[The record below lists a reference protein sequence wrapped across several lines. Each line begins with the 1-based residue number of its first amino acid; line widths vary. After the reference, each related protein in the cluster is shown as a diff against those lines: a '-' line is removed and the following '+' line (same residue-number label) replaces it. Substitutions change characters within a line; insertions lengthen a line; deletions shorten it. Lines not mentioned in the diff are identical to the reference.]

1 MNIYTGFIV
10 GLVVVGAVIFIFFVI
25 ANLLEEKNGKK
36 NVKEMKNTA
45 KELPKE
51 EFIDC
56 QQREEELMSQ
66 QRREEFMVQQQQRR
80 NDTSSQPPKTLHKKE
95 LVLRTLHAI
104 GCNPS
109 INDEDENMIE
119 FEYQGGRF
127 SIIAFDTSAFAYLFF
142 VWWYNS
148 PLDNI
153 DALSAI
159 QKAVN
164 KANCRY
170 IGCNVMYTFKQ
181 DENLVG
187 VHSRSQLLF
196 TPEVPHLDDY
206 LVSKLQEMFR
216 VRNDV
221 VHDIQN
227 ELQ

>member
-1 MNIYTGFIV
+1 MDIYTGFIV
-10 GLVVVGAVIFIFFVI
+10 GLVVVGIVIFFFFVI
-25 ANLLEEKNGKK
+25 TNLLEEKNGKK
-36 NVKEMKNTA
+36 NVKA
-45 KELPKE
+45 KENRSKELAKE
-51 EFIDC
+51 ELIAR
-56 QQREEELMSQ
+56 QQ
-66 QRREEFMVQQQQRR
+66 REEFMVQQQQR
-80 NDTSSQPPKTLHKKE
+80 NHESSTQSPRILHTKE
-95 LVLRTLHAI
+95 LIMRTLRAI

-109 INDEDENMIE
+109 VKEEDEDQIE

-216 VRNDV
+216 VRHDV

-227 ELQ
+227 ELK

>member
-1 MNIYTGFIV
+1 MDIYSGFIV
-10 GLVVVGAVIFIFFVI
+10 GLVVVGIVIFFFFVI
-25 ANLLEEKNGKK
+25 TNLLEEKNGKK
-36 NVKEMKNTA
+36 NVKA
-45 KELPKE
+45 KENKSKELAKE
-51 EFIDC
+51 ELIAR
-56 QQREEELMSQ
+56 QQ
-66 QRREEFMVQQQQRR
+66 REEFMVQQQQR
-80 NDTSSQPPKTLHKKE
+80 NHESSTQSPRILHTKE
-95 LVLRTLHAI
+95 LIMRTLRAI

-109 INDEDENMIE
+109 VNDEDKDQIE
-119 FEYQGGRF
+119 FEYQGGSF
-127 SIIAFDTSAFAYLFF
+127 SIIAFDSNVFAYLFF
-142 VWWYNS
+142 VWWYDA

-153 DALSAI
+153 DALAAI

-170 IGCNVMYTFKQ
+170 IGCSVMYTIKQ

-196 TPEVPHLDDY
+196 APEVPDLGDY

-216 VRNDV
+216 VRHDV

>member
-1 MNIYTGFIV
+1 MDIYSGFII
-10 GLVVVGAVIFIFFVI
+10 GLVVVGIVIFFFFVI
-25 ANLLEEKNGKK
+25 TNLLEEKNGKK
-36 NVKEMKNTA
+36 NVKA
-45 KELPKE
+45 KENKSEELAKE
-51 EFIDC
+51 EFIAR
-56 QQREEELMSQ
+56 QQ
-66 QRREEFMVQQQQRR
+66 REEFMVQQQQR
-80 NDTSSQPPKTLHKKE
+80 NHESSTQSPRILHTKE
-95 LVLRTLHAI
+95 LVIKTLGAI
-104 GCNPS
+104 GCTPS
-109 INDEDENMIE
+109 VNDEDKDQIE
-119 FEYQGGRF
+119 FEYQGGHF

-164 KANCRY
+164 NANCRY
-170 IGCNVMYTFKQ
+170 IGCNVMYTIKQ

-196 TPEVPHLDDY
+196 TPEVPDLGEY